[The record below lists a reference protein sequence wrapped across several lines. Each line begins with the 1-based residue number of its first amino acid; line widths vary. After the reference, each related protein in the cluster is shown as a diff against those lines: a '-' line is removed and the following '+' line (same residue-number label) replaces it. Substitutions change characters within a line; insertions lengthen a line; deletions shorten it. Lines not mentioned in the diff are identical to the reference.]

1 VNERLERE
9 VKMTLLVLQPI
20 AIGLRS
26 RGYDATIWVEH
37 RERDAYT
44 VEIRVA
50 VPPVGIPIEFVEAQ
64 A

>member
-1 VNERLERE
+1 
-9 VKMTLLVLQPI
+9 MTLLVLQPI